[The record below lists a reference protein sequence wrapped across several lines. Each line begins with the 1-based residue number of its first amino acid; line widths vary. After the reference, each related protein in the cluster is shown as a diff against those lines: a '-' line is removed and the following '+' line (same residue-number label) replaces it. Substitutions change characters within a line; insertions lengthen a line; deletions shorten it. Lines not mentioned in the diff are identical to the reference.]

1 MTPRAAGCDALQ
13 VAPSS
18 PRRRALTRSAV
29 VLGVAALASTA
40 VTASA
45 SRPRVAFVNTSQ
57 RVVQGSEITATVAAP
72 SGALCSLTV
81 RYYGGSKQKGLKATR
96 AVGGRASW
104 TWRVALHT
112 RAGTGRMTASCGGG
126 RATRSLV
133 VVGQL
138 IAPRISVVKDG
149 FSVRVKPYGGGS
161 VSYGVILKNQS
172 PNADALNVYVLVNL
186 VMPNNKLAGSQSS
199 QISVIRAGATY
210 GLGANLGFPGAPPPI
225 ARLEVV
231 VQVGGR
237 QPAATHMPSVGNIE
251 IFPSSFDPGWTGG
264 VEGELINTDA
274 KKILQNASLSSVI
287 FDGAG
292 NVIGGGSGG
301 TFASLPPGTRVLF
314 KLESGFDAIP
324 YEKAASALVSVVPS
338 WQFPPTPPK

>member
-1 MTPRAAGCDALQ
+1 MPQCGDVRDALH
-13 VAPSS
+13 VAPFF
-18 PRRRALTRSAV
+18 PRRALTGSAV
-29 VLGVAALASTA
+29 LIALAALASTG

-45 SRPRVAFVNTSQ
+45 SRPRVAFVSTSQ
-57 RVVQGSEITATVAAP
+57 RVVQGSEMTATVAAP
-72 SGALCSLTV
+72 SGALCSLVV
-81 RYYGGSKQKGLKATR
+81 RYHGGSRQQGLKATR
-96 AVGGRASW
+96 AASGRASW
-104 TWRVALHT
+104 TWRVGLHT
-112 RAGTGRMTASCGGG
+112 SAGTGRMTASCGGRG

-149 FSVRVKPYGGGS
+149 FSVRVKPFGGGD

-251 IFPSSFDPGWTGG
+251 IFPSSFEPGWTGG

-274 KKILQNASLSSVI
+274 KKILQNASLSAVI

-324 YEKAASALVSVVPS
+324 FEKAASAAISIVPS

>member
-1 MTPRAAGCDALQ
+1 MCSAAFVGL
-13 VAPSS
+13 V
-18 PRRRALTRSAV
+18 
-29 VLGVAALASTA
+29 ALASAA

-57 RVVQGSEITATVAAP
+57 RVVQGSQMSATVAAP
-72 SGALCSLTV
+72 AGALCSLAV
-81 RYYGGSKQKGLKATR
+81 RYRGGARQKGLSPAH

-104 TWRVALHT
+104 TWRVALNT
-112 RAGTGRMTASCGGG
+112 RAGTARMTASCGGAG

-138 IAPRISVVKDG
+138 IAPKISVVKDG
-149 FSVRVKPYGGGS
+149 FSVRVKPYGGGN
-161 VSYGVILKNQS
+161 VSYGVLLKNQS

-186 VMPNNKLAGSQSS
+186 VMPNNKLAGSQTS

-210 GLGANLGFPGAPPPI
+210 GLGTNLAFPGAPPPI

-237 QPAATHMPSVGNIE
+237 QPAATHMPSVGNLD
-251 IFPSSFDPGWTGG
+251 IFPSSFEPGWTGG

-274 KKILQNASLSSVI
+274 RKILQNASLSAVV
-287 FDGAG
+287 FDKAG
-292 NVIGGGSGG
+292 NIIGGGNGG

-324 YEKAASALVSVVPS
+324 FEKAASAQVSIVPA
-338 WQFPPTPPK
+338 WQLPATPPK

>member
-1 MTPRAAGCDALQ
+1 MPQRGDVRDALH
-13 VAPSS
+13 VAPFS
-18 PRRRALTRSAV
+18 PRRALTGSAV
-29 VLGVAALASTA
+29 LIALAALASTA

-45 SRPRVAFVNTSQ
+45 SRPRVAFVGTSQ
-57 RVVQGSEITATVAAP
+57 RVVQGSQITATVAAP
-72 SGALCSLTV
+72 SGALCSLAV
-81 RYYGGSKQKGLKATR
+81 RYHGGAKQKGLTPAR
-96 AVGGRASW
+96 SVGGRASW
-104 TWRVALHT
+104 TWKVGLRT
-112 RAGTGRMTASCGGG
+112 RAGTGRMTASCGGAG

-133 VVGQL
+133 VIGQL
-138 IAPRISVVKDG
+138 VAPRISVMKDG
-149 FSVRVKPYGGGS
+149 FSVRVKPFGGGD

-225 ARLEVV
+225 ARIEVV

-237 QPAATHMPSVGNIE
+237 QPAATHMPSVGNVG
-251 IFPSSFDPGWTGG
+251 IFPSSFEPGWTGG

-274 KKILQNASLSSVI
+274 KKILQNASLSAVI

-301 TFASLPPGTRVLF
+301 TFASLPPGTRVFF

-324 YEKAASALVSVVPS
+324 FEKAASALISIVPS